1 MSLTKS
7 QSSCASIVH
16 AETSFTAKA
25 PMQVI
30 THIWKPKPGVA
41 LSSQGCQ
48 LVLIIA
54 RHGVDRAKQVWS
66 AAEVSNNVAAH
77 GVN

>member
-30 THIWKPKPGVA
+30 THIWKPKPGIA
-41 LSSQGCQ
+41 LSSEGCK
-48 LVLIIA
+48 LVFIVA
-54 RHGVDRAKQVWS
+54 GHDVGRKSHVCS
-66 AAEVSNNVAAH
+66 AAEVSEYVAAL
-77 GVN
+77 GV